1 MKGKNTTDGRKS
13 SIKRKV
19 SAGFTVIAFILFF
32 SSIVSLF
39 EFTRMN
45 RVLTQQIGENVNSVN
60 IGRDL
65 IMLTED
71 YNLGVLNAISEFEGG
86 EEALAAGDP
95 RPAHNAKFEKEF
107 SQTMEQMR
115 QSFTSRTTYNERNYA
130 DSVLLA
136 YTAYMQV
143 LREGREILKEEPV
156 VRQEWYFSRLQ
167 PYYVKLRN
175 YIQSLTGAS
184 QQALIENSKK
194 VDATFYRSI
203 TPAIAS
209 VVVGL
214 LLVILFN
221 YFINFYLI
229 NPLIR
234 ITRGIQGYRS
244 YRKSYNVEVDNNG
257 DELDQLN
264 TNVMDLIEDHKSVV
278 KS

>member
-1 MKGKNTTDGRKS
+1 MKGNKTAGGSKT

-19 SAGFTVIAFILFF
+19 GAGFTVIAFILFF

-65 IMLTED
+65 IVLTED
-71 YNLGVLNAISEFEGG
+71 YNLGVLNAISEYEGG
-86 EEALAAGDP
+86 EDALAAGDP
-95 RPAHNAKFEKEF
+95 HPAQNAKFVQEF

-115 QSFTSRTTYNERNYA
+115 QSFTSRTTFNEKNYA

-143 LREGREILKEEPV
+143 LREGREIVNEEPA

-175 YIQSLTGAS
+175 YIQSLTNAS
-184 QQALIENSKK
+184 QEALIENSKK

-214 LLVILFN
+214 LLVMLFN

-234 ITRGIQGYRS
+234 ITKGIQGYRS
-244 YRKSYNVEVDNNG
+244 YRKSYNVEVDGNG

-264 TNVMDLIEDHKSVV
+264 NNVRDLIEDHKSVV

>member
-1 MKGKNTTDGRKS
+1 MKRKS
-13 SIKRKV
+13 NDKSRVKSIKRKV
-19 SAGFTVIAFILFF
+19 SAGFAVIAFILFF
-32 SSIVSLF
+32 SSIVSLY

-45 RVLTQQIGENVNSVN
+45 RVLTEQIDDNVNSVN

-71 YNLGVLNAISEFEGG
+71 YNLEVLNAISDYEGG
-86 EEALAAGDP
+86 EGALASGQIH
-95 RPAHNAKFEKEF
+95 PAQNQKFVEEF
-107 SQTMEQMR
+107 SQTMEEMR
-115 QSFTSRTTYNERNYA
+115 QSFTGRTTFSEKNYA

-143 LREGREILKEEPV
+143 LGEGRDIVQEDNDT
-156 VRQEWYFSRLQ
+156 RQEWYFERLQ
-167 PYYVKLRN
+167 PFYLKLRN
-175 YIQSLTGAS
+175 YIQSLTNAS
-184 QQALIENSKK
+184 QEALIENSKK

-214 LLVILFN
+214 LLVLLFN

-234 ITRGIQGYRS
+234 ISRGIQGYRS
-244 YRKSYNVEVDNNG
+244 YKKNYNVEVDNNG

-264 TNVMDLIEDHKSVV
+264 NNVRDLIEDHKSVQ

>member
-1 MKGKNTTDGRKS
+1 MKGKRTSEGRKT

-19 SAGFTVIAFILFF
+19 GLGFFVIAVILFF

-45 RVLTQQIGENVNSVN
+45 RVLTRQIGDNVNSVN
-60 IGRDL
+60 LGRDL

-71 YNLGVLNAISEFEGG
+71 YNLGVLNAISEYEGG
-86 EEALAAGDP
+86 EDALSADETHP
-95 RPAHNAKFEKEF
+95 VRNEQFIKDF
-107 SQTMEQMR
+107 SGTMEQMR
-115 QSFTSRTTYNERNYA
+115 KSFTSRTTFNEMSYA

-143 LREGREILKEEPV
+143 LGEGREIMREEPQA
-156 VRQEWYFSRLQ
+156 RQEWYFERLQ
-167 PYYVKLRN
+167 PFYVKLRG
-175 YIQSLTGAS
+175 YIQNLTNAS
-184 QQALIENSKK
+184 QQALMDNSKK

-214 LLVILFN
+214 LLVMLFN
-221 YFINFYLI
+221 YFISFYLI

-234 ITRGIQGYRS
+234 ISKGIQGYRS
-244 YRKSYNVEVDNNG
+244 HRKPYNVEVDSNG

-264 TNVMDLIEDHKSVV
+264 TNVRDLIEDHKSVV